1 MNGLVA
7 DIKVY
12 VGIPEEN
19 LLNDAKQNVLST
31 LPGASVA
38 PLFVTKPLL
47 QVRC

>member
-12 VGIPEEN
+12 VGIPWEK
-19 LLNDAKQNVLST
+19 LLNEAKHNVLNT
-31 LPGASVA
+31 PPGASVA
-38 PLFVTKPLL
+38 PLFVTEPLL